1 MTNLIKK
8 YIDKLTIDD
17 IRKYSLKNDISLNQ
31 QELNFIY
38 NTIKNDYNKLLS
50 DNYTEILDKLKKNLS
65 KDNYDKI
72 VFLFHK
78 YKKEYGYLL

>member
-17 IRKYSLKNDISLNQ
+17 IKKYSLKNGISLNQ
-31 QELNFIY
+31 QELIFIY

-65 KDNYDKI
+65 EDNYRKI
-72 VFLFHK
+72 EFLFYK